1 MTRKTSTRRPAR
13 RTATPAVTP
22 RRVLLAGLGAIA
34 LGRERARETID
45 DLAANAGTFPQRGAE
60 FAEAAGRTVAGIAAR
75 AKSRLKPLKEQAA
88 AFAHKAEAHFL
99 VAVAPV
105 LEKAGMIDAPVRRR
119 APAAKRTPRSHTKT
133 AGRRTRG

>member
-13 RTATPAVTP
+13 RAATPAVTP

-34 LGRERARETID
+34 LGRERARESIG

-60 FAEAAGRTVAGIAAR
+60 FAEAAGRTVAGLAAR
-75 AKSRLKPLKEQAA
+75 ARARLAPLKKQAA
-88 AFAHKAEAHFL
+88 AFAGKAEAHFL

-105 LEKAGMIDAPVRRR
+105 LEKAGVIDAPAPRR
-119 APAAKRTPRSHTKT
+119 ARAATRKPRAGTKT
-133 AGRRTRG
+133 ARRTRG